1 MPQITDG
8 CASKNAVTRDSD
20 LTYCKKMR
28 SRRKIYLDYQ
38 ASTPLDPAVLRE
50 MLPFLTESFANPHS
64 ADHAAGWEAARAVE
78 ESANKLSTMIG
89 CDPDE
94 IIFTSGATEAN
105 NLAII
110 GLRKVLKSKK
120 RKKIITS
127 RIEHKSILSAC
138 RALAEEFDAEIL
150 YCDVRVDGCIDLGHL
165 QELLSDQVL
174 LVTFGGVNSEIGSIQ
189 SVPEIYKLADRH
201 GVLVHVDG
209 AQMPAAV
216 SLDAVSHTVAM
227 MSLSSHKMYGPKGIG
242 CLYVE
247 RSLQRD
253 LAPIVFGGGQQNGLR
268 SGTLP
273 VPLCVGMGSA
283 AQLSRKPEE
292 RHSLRN
298 KSRKLWDALR
308 AIDDRL
314 VLNGPA
320 GSDRHPGNLNIRFP
334 GILAEDLLA
343 SLQPTLAASIG
354 SACTSG
360 IPEPSHVLRGIGLTE
375 DEARSSIRFSVGRFT
390 TESEIEEAAE
400 LVASAFSQLDRLG
413 MREAL

>member
-8 CASKNAVTRDSD
+8 HARKSAAVRDSD
-20 LTYCKKMR
+20 LTYCKDMR
-28 SRRKIYLDYQ
+28 SGRTIYLDYQ
-38 ASTPLDPAVLRE
+38 ASTPLDSAVLQE
-50 MLPFLTESFANPHS
+50 MLPFLSESFANPHS
-64 ADHAAGWEAARAVE
+64 ADHAAGWEAARAVDE
-78 ESANKLSTMIG
+78 AAKKLSKMIG
-89 CDPDE
+89 CDSDE

-105 NLAII
+105 NLAIL
-110 GLRKVLKSKK
+110 GLRRALEGKK

-127 RIEHKSILSAC
+127 RIEHKSVLSAC

-150 YCDVRVDGCIDLGHL
+150 YCNVHGDGCLDLSHL

-189 SVPEIYKLADRH
+189 NIVEIHKLANRH
-201 GVLVHVDG
+201 GALLHVDG

-216 SLDAVSHTVAM
+216 SLDTVSHTVDM
-227 MSLSSHKMYGPKGIG
+227 MSLSGHKMYGPKGIG

-247 RSLQRD
+247 RSVQRD
-253 LAPIVFGGGQQNGLR
+253 LVPIVFGGGQQNGLR

-283 AQLSRKPEE
+283 AELSGSPDE
-292 RHSLRN
+292 RRSLRK
-298 KSRKLWDALR
+298 KSGKLWDALR
-308 AIDDRL
+308 AIDDRII
-314 VLNGPA
+314 LNGPA
-320 GSDRHPGNLNIRFP
+320 ASDRHPGNLNIGFP

-343 SLQPTLAASIG
+343 SLQPTLAASVG

-360 IPEPSHVLRGIGLTE
+360 IPEPSHVLRGIGLSE
-375 DEARSSIRFSVGRFT
+375 DEARSSIRFSLGRFT
-390 TESEIEEAAE
+390 TESEIKEAAE
-400 LVASAFSQLDRLG
+400 LVAAALSQLDSLG